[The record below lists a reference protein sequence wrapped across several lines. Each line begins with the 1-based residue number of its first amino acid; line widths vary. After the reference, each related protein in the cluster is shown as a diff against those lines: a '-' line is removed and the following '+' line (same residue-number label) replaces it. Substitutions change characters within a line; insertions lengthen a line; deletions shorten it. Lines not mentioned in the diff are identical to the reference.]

1 MLRIVTDGATDMPEG
16 WQEEYQIN
24 ILPLRVS
31 FGEKTYTQGE
41 NFGFLEFYNLVRQT
55 RIIPKTSLPSPGQV
69 VAFYRKIAQ
78 KGDTILSMH
87 VTGKL
92 SGTLATIQTAAQELK
107 EEYRIFPF
115 DSGAGSAAVGFMCR
129 EARLLDRAGK
139 TPEQIL
145 KRLEKIRSRLTVI
158 FTLDTLEFAYL
169 SGRINAFQSAL
180 SSLLKV
186 KPIVILKD
194 GLLEMA
200 DRVRTRQKALEQVLD
215 TVRQRVGNRPAN
227 VAIVH
232 AADLQ
237 AAQQMLERIR
247 HLLNIKESVITDL
260 SIPVAA
266 NLGPGTIGIVAYPV
280 DEEDEE

>member
-1 MLRIVTDGATDMPEG
+1 
-16 WQEEYQIN
+16 
-24 ILPLRVS
+24 
-31 FGEKTYTQGE
+31 
-41 NFGFLEFYNLVRQT
+41 
-55 RIIPKTSLPSPGQV
+55 
-69 VAFYRKIAQ
+69 
-78 KGDTILSMH
+78 MH

-200 DRVRTRQKALEQVLD
+200 DRVRTRQKALEQVLQ
-215 TVRQRVGNRPAN
+215 TVRERIGNRPAN

-232 AADLQ
+232 AADPQ
-237 AAQQMLERIR
+237 AARQMLERIR
-247 HLLNIKESVITDL
+247 NLLNIKESIITDL

-280 DEEDEE
+280 DEEEEE

>member
-31 FGEKTYTQGE
+31 FGEKIYTQGE
-41 NFGFLEFYNLVRQT
+41 NFSFMDFYNLVKQT

-69 VAFYRKIAQ
+69 VDFYRRIAQ

-92 SGTLATIQTAAQELK
+92 SGTLATIQAAAQELK

-129 EARLLDRAGK
+129 EARILDRAGK

-145 KRLEKIRSRLTVI
+145 KRLERIRTRLTVI
-158 FTLDTLEFAYL
+158 FTLDTLEFAHL
-169 SGRINAFQSAL
+169 SGRINAFQNAL

-200 DRVRTRQKALEQVLD
+200 DRVRTRQKALEQVLE

-227 VAIVH
+227 IAIVH
-232 AADLQ
+232 AADPQ

-247 HLLNIKESVITDL
+247 NLLNIRESIITDL

-280 DEEDEE
+280 DEEEEE

>member
-41 NFGFLEFYNLVRQT
+41 NFGFIDFYNLVRQT

-69 VAFYRKIAQ
+69 VDFYRKIAQ

-200 DRVRTRQKALEQVLD
+200 DRVRTRQKALEQVLQ
-215 TVRQRVGNRPAN
+215 TVRKRIGNRPAN

-232 AADLQ
+232 AADPQ

-247 HLLNIKESVITDL
+247 NLLNIKDSFITDL

-280 DEEDEE
+280 DEEEEE